1 MIALADNFSQVLMQM
16 RVSILL
22 LAVML
27 AGCVFQEQS
36 KEPVPV
42 AVTSID
48 PKALEAM
55 QEAEA
60 ANLEARKELKKHEVT
75 VVSKHAWGADPL
87 SEAVAQMAVQLNVG
101 LTGNWVKKLPI
112 AILPFVQLGS
122 KASGTPTGERLSENF
137 IYQMQQ
143 HGYNLVDYR
152 AVSLNT
158 SAKDPLSTASLSGLH
173 SRYRIHF
180 VLTGT
185 YTQHQDG
192 IVINARVLDA
202 TTRQILAAAQTSV
215 PVVRLEGALPG
226 YDPVKSLDSGYIIE
240 NGTRQR
246 DQQESEE

>member
-1 MIALADNFSQVLMQM
+1 MQET
-16 RVSILL
+16 S
-22 LAVML
+22 
-27 AGCVFQEQS
+27 S
-36 KEPVPV
+36 EPVQV
-42 AVTSID
+42 AITSVD
-48 PKALEAM
+48 AQVLEAM
-55 QEAEA
+55 RQAEA
-60 ANLEARKELKKHEVT
+60 DNIEARRQLQQSEVT
-75 VVSKHAWGADPL
+75 VVKKEAWGADPL

-101 LTGNWVKKLPI
+101 LNENRVKKLPI
-112 AILPFVQLGS
+112 AILPFVSLGD

-137 IYQMQQ
+137 IYQMQHQ
-143 HGYNLVDYR
+143 GFNLVDYR

-173 SRYRIHF
+173 NRYRIHF

-192 IVINARVLDA
+192 IVINARVLDV

-246 DQQESEE
+246 NQQESEE